1 MRRLAQHHA
10 APREP
15 AAVDGSTTPA
25 ETRRSRWP
33 WVIGLG
39 TAAASLCV
47 ALVAVGVI
55 IGPLTA
61 IRSSAPKAVPP
72 TSSHDFPGV
81 GEALDG
87 SYRLD
92 VNRAQQTYNGAPDPQ
107 PPNVTTWWAFRT
119 ACTPKSCVATG
130 ALLDDA
136 DHAKLSA
143 AGGQKPVVL
152 DFRNG
157 AWQSRPETMLFACL
171 GPDGAPAKQTTTQV
185 IWLQHAHGA
194 LRGTMTVTVES
205 NECSQQGATIEIP
218 AVAARVAEVPPGVEV
233 PSPPSTTPPAPAPTS
248 ATPADCGRAP
258 WLSRNAAASP

>member
-1 MRRLAQHHA
+1 MGQNGA
-10 APREP
+10 ASCPASATPSEP
-15 AAVDGSTTPA
+15 VAAESSTPPTEA
-25 ETRRSRWP
+25 RRSRWP

-47 ALVAVGVI
+47 ALIAVGVI
-55 IGPLTA
+55 IGRGNDTGSTHAAALSRP
-61 IRSSAPKAVPP
+61 S
-72 TSSHDFPGV
+72 GV
-81 GEALDG
+81 LPEK
-87 SYRLD
+87 R
-92 VNRAQQTYNGAPDPQ
+92 R
-107 PPNVTTWWAFRT
+107 PPNAITIPRPSRRSGRVVPRRRQSRT
-119 ACTPKSCVATG
+119 ADLQRLPRPATTKRQHLVGFPNCVRTQSCAATG

-171 GPDGAPAKQTTTQV
+171 GPDGTPAKQTTTQV

-233 PSPPSTTPPAPAPTS
+233 PGPPSDTPPAPAKTTP
-248 ATPADCGRAP
+248 PAD
-258 WLSRNAAASP
+258 

>member
-1 MRRLAQHHA
+1 VAMGYWTGYRSGFAVRRPNRGRCHHRPRQRHRLHSCRRPSHGHPEFCLKA
-10 APREP
+10 APP
-15 AAVDGSTTPA
+15 NAN
-25 ETRRSRWP
+25 
-33 WVIGLG
+33 
-39 TAAASLCV
+39 
-47 ALVAVGVI
+47 
-55 IGPLTA
+55 
-61 IRSSAPKAVPP
+61 
-72 TSSHDFPGV
+72 HDFPGP

-87 SYRLD
+87 SYRFD
-92 VNRAQQTYNGAPDPQ
+92 VNREQQSYNGSPDPQ

-119 ACTPKSCVATG
+119 ACAPKSCVATG

-171 GPDGAPAKQTTTQV
+171 GPDGAPAEQTTTQV

-218 AVAARVAEVPPGVEV
+218 AVAARVAEVPAGVEV
-233 PSPPSTTPPAPAPTS
+233 PSAPSDTPPAPAKTLPT
-248 ATPADCGRAP
+248 R
-258 WLSRNAAASP
+258 